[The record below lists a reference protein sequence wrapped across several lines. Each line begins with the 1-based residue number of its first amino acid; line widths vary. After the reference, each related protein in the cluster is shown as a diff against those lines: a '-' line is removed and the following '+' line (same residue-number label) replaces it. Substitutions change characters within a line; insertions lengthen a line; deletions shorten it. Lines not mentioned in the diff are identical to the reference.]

1 MAFEFKASDTSAAL
15 NIAPDQGALTIQ
27 FPAVMSGT
35 AVDVLGSID
44 GTNYLPIYVDG
55 VKLTIP
61 FIASSLQ
68 CVRAAAIFGITS
80 LKLKSTASETTR
92 IGARTGRVVS

>member
-1 MAFEFKASDTSAAL
+1 MAFEFKGSDTSLAL

-27 FPAVMSGT
+27 FPAAMSGT

-55 VKLTIP
+55 VKLTIA
-61 FIASSLQ
+61 FVASSIH
-68 CVRAAAIFGITS
+68 CIRASSIFGVTS
-80 LKLKSTASETTR
+80 LKLKSTASETLTIKGRTSR
-92 IGARTGRVVS
+92 IVS